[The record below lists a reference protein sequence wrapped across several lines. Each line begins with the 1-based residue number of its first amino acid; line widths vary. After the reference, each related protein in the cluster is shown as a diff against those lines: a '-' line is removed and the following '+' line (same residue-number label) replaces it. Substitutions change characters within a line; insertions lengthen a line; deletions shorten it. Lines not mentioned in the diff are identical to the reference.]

1 MSGAETGGVFVAE
14 KHSDGGKESESDAW
28 KQYMRS
34 TCTINYGKFH
44 QLKFQ

>member
-1 MSGAETGGVFVAE
+1 MSGAETGSVFAAK
-14 KHSDGGKESESDAW
+14 KHTDGGKESGSDAW

-34 TCTINYGKFH
+34 TCAINYGKDH